1 MSLQS
6 DQATKTAKRAA
17 AHANHVA
24 AAAVPATAVVDANTD
39 PPTVL
44 AAGAAPVAYPSP
56 PF

>member
-24 AAAVPATAVVDANTD
+24 AAAVPATAVADANTD